1 MIKRSVKDLTFID
14 FQTFRKEYDLKSIS
28 YFRITKSAKKTYLN
42 SIFLLNFLLFLLYL
56 LIFSWKVFILHIFLH
71 FICFIF
77 FDQYNYSIEFYV
89 SDKNLKYKLNH
100 KEIDL
105 FYQIENEYHT
115 QQNLIF
121 YYKNEP
127 SFKSNIGSQQ
137 LSS

>member
-1 MIKRSVKDLTFID
+1 MTKSSDKDLTHID
-14 FQTFRKEYDLKSIS
+14 FQTFIKEYDLKSIS
-28 YFRITKSAKKTYLN
+28 YFRITRIAKKTHLN
-42 SIFLLNFLLFLLYL
+42 SIILINFSFFLLYL
-56 LIFSWKVFILHIFLH
+56 LIFSWKVFILHMFLH
-71 FICFIF
+71 FICFMF
-77 FDQYNYSIEFYV
+77 FEQYNYSIEFYV

-100 KEIDL
+100 IEIDL
-105 FYQIENEYHT
+105 FHQIEYEYHA